1 MTPDYDDLI
10 TRAQAFAAAGE
21 AQERERAAAYP
32 RCAWCGEPT
41 PGNAGN
47 GRTPICA
54 ECYRAVAV
62 TEQAVR
68 RLHRGE

>member
-1 MTPDYDDLI
+1 MTDYDDLI
-10 TRAQAFAAAGE
+10 ARARAFAAAGE

-41 PGNAGN
+41 PGNFGN

-54 ECYRAVAV
+54 GCYAIVSADPRV
-62 TEQAVR
+62 VR